1 MADIDMQRLDWKQ
14 AIRVYEQIRTLRPDD
29 EAVRK
34 SLIDLSFK
42 LGQPAQ
48 ANAEIESYLSY
59 LQSSNRD
66 AQAIPFL
73 EDVLNER
80 PSDMLVKRALAQA
93 YQQAGRVEDAVAQL
107 DTVADSLLSVGKKEE
122 AMMIVNQI
130 LLLNPPNSEQY
141 RQLLSQIQQ

>member
-1 MADIDMQRLDWKQ
+1 
-14 AIRVYEQIRTLRPDD
+14 
-29 EAVRK
+29 
-34 SLIDLSFK
+34 
-42 LGQPAQ
+42 
-48 ANAEIESYLSY
+48 
-59 LQSSNRD
+59 
-66 AQAIPFL
+66 
-73 EDVLNER
+73 
-80 PSDMLVKRALAQA
+80 MLVKRALAQA

>member
-1 MADIDMQRLDWKQ
+1 M
-14 AIRVYEQIRTLRPDD
+14 
-29 EAVRK
+29 
-34 SLIDLSFK
+34 
-42 LGQPAQ
+42 
-48 ANAEIESYLSY
+48 
-59 LQSSNRD
+59 QSSNRV
-66 AQAIPFL
+66 AQIVPFL
-73 EDVLNER
+73 EEVLNER

-107 DTVADSLLSVGKKEE
+107 DTVADTLLSVGKKEE